1 MSVGV
6 SSSGREGEEGV
17 LVRNCWREETNEVW
31 EDEERWKWVEEGVR
45 RGERD
50 ERKMR
55 SEKPIRESAKRM
67 IRDFDLEIC
76 FPAIFSDLNQL
87 ISVFSGTVREDKEDT
102 YSDDTEY
109 KLQHY

>member
-17 LVRNCWREETNEVW
+17 LVRNCSREETNEVW
-31 EDEERWKWVEEGVR
+31 EDEERWKWLEGVR

-87 ISVFSGTVREDKEDT
+87 ISVFSGTVRKEKRRKIHT
-102 YSDDTEY
+102 VIQSTNFT
-109 KLQHY
+109 